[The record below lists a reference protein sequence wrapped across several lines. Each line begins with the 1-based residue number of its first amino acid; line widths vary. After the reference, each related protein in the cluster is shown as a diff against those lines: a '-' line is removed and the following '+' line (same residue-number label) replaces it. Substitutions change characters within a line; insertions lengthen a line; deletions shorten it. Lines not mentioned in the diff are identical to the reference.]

1 MVKNSSSKL
10 ALFSLLLYPVDI
22 CKDCQ
27 GRKKKRENLVPLKAF
42 GYLEVFLDDVF
53 GFFCSSFMKN

>member
-1 MVKNSSSKL
+1 MVKNSSPKL
-10 ALFSLLLYPVDI
+10 ALFSVFLYPVDI
-22 CKDCQ
+22 CKDSQ

-42 GYLEVFLDDVF
+42 GYLDDVF